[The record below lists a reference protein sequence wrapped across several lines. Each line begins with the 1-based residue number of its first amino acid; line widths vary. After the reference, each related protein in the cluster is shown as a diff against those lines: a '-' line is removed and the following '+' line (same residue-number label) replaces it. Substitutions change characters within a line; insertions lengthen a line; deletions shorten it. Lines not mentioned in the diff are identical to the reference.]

1 LRKLSYLFIAL
12 GILVIL
18 FPKANEWNEDRKQS
32 ELLKEAEVLNPSI
45 IVGYKRLSSKLA
57 EKTGIETTRGPSV
70 PANEP
75 DPKQLPIA
83 TISINRIDLKLPVL
97 EGATRDNMKHASVHM
112 SETAA
117 LGQTGNAAIAAHRAR
132 TAGRLFNRLNEV
144 KIGDKIIINT
154 KGEQYS
160 YTVYKISIVD
170 PTDVSVLK
178 SFENQK
184 LLTLITCDPLVNPTH
199 RLIVQARQ
207 ST

>member
-1 LRKLSYLFIAL
+1 MRKLSYLFIAL

-45 IVGYKRLSSKLA
+45 IDGYKRLSSKLA
-57 EKTGIETTRGPSV
+57 ENTGIETTRGPSV
-70 PANEP
+70 PANET
-75 DPKQLPIA
+75 DPRQLPIA

-160 YTVYKISIVD
+160 YTVYKISIVA